1 MRYLFLFLWKY
12 NFFIS
17 FLLLEIL
24 CGYLIVQNNNFQRA
38 SFINSTN
45 QVAAKVNSA
54 VSSVTE
60 YINLGIT
67 NDALS
72 RENAAFKSSVRTAVK
87 NVETAVA
94 NKNLEQAQEALKLA
108 CTKLD
113 KALAKGIFHKNF
125 VSRNKS
131 RLAKLLN
138 SLA

>member
-1 MRYLFLFLWKY
+1 MANIKQQAKRNL
-12 NFFIS
+12 
-17 FLLLEIL
+17 
-24 CGYLIVQNNNFQRA
+24 
-38 SFINSTN
+38 TN
-45 QVAAKVNSA
+45 EKRRLQ
-54 VSSVTE
+54 
-60 YINLGIT
+60 
-67 NDALS
+67 
-72 RENAAFKSSVRTAVK
+72 NAAFKSSVRTAVK

-94 NKNLEQAQEALKLA
+94 NKNLEQAQEAKKLA